1 MYTIVLYCLTGRMLC
16 CYTAINM
23 AQTII
28 ALTSLKGGVGKS
40 TLAVNLAGALAL
52 NATTTLVDEDPL
64 QSCYRWAQRDGHLP
78 MSVLL
83 PEEAQRADLGP
94 SKYLLVDTEGR
105 PRLEELQELVGSSSW
120 TLIPCG
126 TSGLEIDG
134 TLRLVADLRKA
145 DTDLGKVKVI
155 VTKAPPVGTVG
166 QQARDALREAGIP
179 VASSIVRNYVA
190 HQRAAELGVLVKD
203 VPDPRASQAWADVL
217 ELAMEVVG

>member
-1 MYTIVLYCLTGRMLC
+1 
-16 CYTAINM
+16 M
-23 AQTII
+23 AQTVIS
-28 ALTSLKGGVGKS
+28 LTSFKGGVGKS

-52 NATTTLVDEDPL
+52 NASTLLVDEDPL
-64 QSCYRWAQRDGHLP
+64 QSCYQWAKQNGSLP
-78 MSVLL
+78 MPVLL
-83 PEEAQRADLGP
+83 PEEVQKSDL
-94 SKYLLVDTEGR
+94 SASRYLLVDTEGR
-105 PRLEELQELVGSSSW
+105 PKLEDLSELIRSSTW

-134 TLRLVADLRKA
+134 TLRLIDALRNAAAK
-145 DTDLGKVKVI
+145 LEKVKVVI
-155 VTKAPPVGTVG
+155 TKAPPVGTVG

-179 VASSIVRNYVA
+179 VANRVVRAYVA

>member
-1 MYTIVLYCLTGRMLC
+1 
-16 CYTAINM
+16 M
-23 AQTII
+23 AQTVIS
-28 ALTSLKGGVGKS
+28 LTSFKGGVGKS

-52 NATTTLVDEDPL
+52 NASTLLVDEDPL
-64 QSCYRWAQRDGHLP
+64 QSCYQWAKQNGSLP
-78 MSVLL
+78 MPVLL
-83 PEEAQRADLGP
+83 PEEVQESDL
-94 SKYLLVDTEGR
+94 SASRYLLVDTEGR
-105 PRLEELQELVGSSSW
+105 PKLEDLSELIRSSTW

-134 TLRLVADLRKA
+134 TLRLIDALRNAAAK
-145 DTDLGKVKVI
+145 LEKVKVVI
-155 VTKAPPVGTVG
+155 TKAPPVGTVG

-179 VASSIVRNYVA
+179 VANRVVRAYVA

>member
-1 MYTIVLYCLTGRMLC
+1 V
-16 CYTAINM
+16 
-23 AQTII
+23 AQTVIS
-28 ALTSLKGGVGKS
+28 LTSFKGGVGKS

-52 NATTTLVDEDPL
+52 NASTLLVDEDPL
-64 QSCYRWAQRDGHLP
+64 QSCYQWAKQNGSLP
-78 MSVLL
+78 MPVLL
-83 PEEAQRADLGP
+83 PEEVQKSDL
-94 SKYLLVDTEGR
+94 SASRYLLVDTEGR
-105 PRLEELQELVGSSSW
+105 PKLEDLSELIRSSTW

-134 TLRLVADLRKA
+134 TLRLIDALRNADAKLE
-145 DTDLGKVKVI
+145 KVKVVI
-155 VTKAPPVGTVG
+155 TKAPPVGTVG

-179 VASSIVRNYVA
+179 VANRVVRSYVA

>member
-1 MYTIVLYCLTGRMLC
+1 MV
-16 CYTAINM
+16 
-23 AQTII
+23 QTII

-52 NATTTLVDEDPL
+52 NARTTLVDEDPL
-64 QSCYRWAQRDGHLP
+64 QSCYRWAGRNGSLP
-78 MSVLL
+78 MPVLL
-83 PEEAQRADLGP
+83 PEEAQTANMGASR
-94 SKYLLVDTEGR
+94 YLLVDTEGR
-105 PRLEELQELVGSSSW
+105 PRLRDLSELISSSSW

-134 TLRLVADLRKA
+134 TLRLVEDLRGA
-145 DTDLGKVKVI
+145 EAELDKVKVV

-179 VASSIVRNYVA
+179 VANSVVRSYVA

-203 VPDPRASQAWADVL
+203 VPDRRASRAWSDVL

>member
-1 MYTIVLYCLTGRMLC
+1 V
-16 CYTAINM
+16 
-23 AQTII
+23 AQTVIS
-28 ALTSLKGGVGKS
+28 LTSFKGGVGKS

-52 NATTTLVDEDPL
+52 NAATTLVDEDPL
-64 QSCYRWAQRDGHLP
+64 QSCYRWAQQNGRLP
-78 MSVLL
+78 IPVLL
-83 PEEAQRADLGP
+83 PQEAKDAELSA

-105 PRLEELQELVGSSSW
+105 PKLADLSDLVRSSVW

-134 TLRLVADLRKA
+134 TLRLIAHLRDADVALE
-145 DTDLGKVKVI
+145 KVKVVI
-155 VTKAPPVGTVG
+155 TKAPPVGTVG

-179 VASSIVRNYVA
+179 VATSVVRSYVA
-190 HQRAAELGVLVKD
+190 HQKAAELGVLVKD